1 MFGEEPPD
9 DEEDGLSNQDQ
20 ARDEFQDDYVDPDVS
35 DKEDYKFNRHN
46 EDRGQY
52 GNGGG
57 TPSKSRWGHQNQDRV
72 RYVSR
77 SHPSPGKSPDCVDEN
92 ILPPPPSQEDMDRR
106 RDLVIRSIP
115 SKFHGFPETAQFDV
129 LQTMRFFL
137 KRDPTELC
145 QDKYLLKPEHNV
157 AIRMRAD
164 ETILGWCARL
174 VQYAA
179 RHGYFVPPLSS
190 IVAQHPLG
198 QFHTKDIIGEN
209 ALARTEDMSM
219 DLATAL
225 TSGGLLPDDVPLA
238 KEVKERVVDGDGYA
252 SLYSIIS
259 DHHPETT
266 DNDTPLEA
274 PKYRKGESLRVYR
287 QRVNDYSIRL
297 SIMSKNLLH
306 PDEIMG
312 LF

>member
-1 MFGEEPPD
+1 
-9 DEEDGLSNQDQ
+9 
-20 ARDEFQDDYVDPDVS
+20 
-35 DKEDYKFNRHN
+35 
-46 EDRGQY
+46 
-52 GNGGG
+52 
-57 TPSKSRWGHQNQDRV
+57 
-72 RYVSR
+72 
-77 SHPSPGKSPDCVDEN
+77 
-92 ILPPPPSQEDMDRR
+92 
-106 RDLVIRSIP
+106 
-115 SKFHGFPETAQFDV
+115 
-129 LQTMRFFL
+129 
-137 KRDPTELC
+137 
-145 QDKYLLKPEHNV
+145 
-157 AIRMRAD
+157 
-164 ETILGWCARL
+164 
-174 VQYAA
+174 
-179 RHGYFVPPLSS
+179 
-190 IVAQHPLG
+190 
-198 QFHTKDIIGEN
+198 
-209 ALARTEDMSM
+209 M